1 MHTATGGSLKV
12 ADSLSHM
19 CCVQA
24 LHALMKD
31 DTDVLCML
39 GMLRMLQDKHE
50 SAADA
55 FAAAVRL
62 SMVSTCKSLLP
73 TVYHPLAGAF
83 AETQGADHLMSS

>member
-1 MHTATGGSLKV
+1 
-12 ADSLSHM
+12 M
-19 CCVQA
+19 CCVQV

-62 SMVSTCKSLLP
+62 SMVSPVKSLLP
-73 TVYHPLAGAF
+73 TVCHPSAGTIV
-83 AETQGADHLMSS
+83 EVVDMGTS

>member
-1 MHTATGGSLKV
+1 M
-12 ADSLSHM
+12 
-19 CCVQA
+19 QA

-62 SMVSTCKSLLP
+62 SMVSLVKCWLAFKCLPPCLPARLLKSP
-73 TVYHPLAGAF
+73 I
-83 AETQGADHLMSS
+83 